1 MAKKV
6 KVTPK
11 QIVHI
16 ALIVVLFAG
25 SLFAWYNSFKETG
38 LFCGGAVE
46 SGASCGVTA
55 TMFGMPICVIGA
67 IFFTIALVLAA
78 ALWFME

>member
-38 LFCGGAVE
+38 LFCGAQTVTTCA
-46 SGASCGVTA
+46 ASTMIGV
-55 TMFGMPICVIGA
+55 PICVIGA

-78 ALWFME
+78 MLWFVE

>member
-38 LFCGGAVE
+38 LFCGAQTCTACA
-46 SGASCGVTA
+46 AS
-55 TMFGMPICVIGA
+55 TMLGMPICVIGA
-67 IFFTIALVLAA
+67 IFFTIALILAA
-78 ALWFME
+78 ALWFM

>member
-11 QIVHI
+11 QIMHI

-38 LFCGGAVE
+38 LFCGAAE
-46 SGASCGVTA
+46 SCTSCGATA
-55 TMFGMPICVIGA
+55 MMFGMPICVIGA

-78 ALWFME
+78 ALWFM

>member
-1 MAKKV
+1 MAKTL

-38 LFCGGAVE
+38 LFCGAE
-46 SGASCGVTA
+46 TCATCSAS
-55 TMFGMPICVIGA
+55 TMIGIPICVIGA

-78 ALWFME
+78 AMWLM

>member
-6 KVTPK
+6 NVTPK

-16 ALIVVLFAG
+16 VLIFVLFAG

-38 LFCGGAVE
+38 LFCGAQTC
-46 SGASCGVTA
+46 ATCATA
-55 TMFGMPICVIGA
+55 TMLGVPICVIGA

-78 ALWFME
+78 ALWFVE